1 MQVSWHL
8 FLFRV
13 NFIVINNNNYDISNI
28 ITCFSVLS
36 KLFNSHNNSMDSLG
50 CLNKIPHFE
59 WLKPVV
65 PNSFRTRDRFHER
78 QFFHRLWGVGMVSRW
93 FKHIT
98 FTRPPHRWSE
108 GSRAQ
113 EVMQAM
119 GSSYKYRWNFSHLPA
134 IHLLLCSLV
143 PAGQG
148 PVAVCGPVVGDCWL
162 KQQRFI
168 FSQFWSLEFQDQ
180 VSAGL
185 LSSEDCEGRSCPR
198 PLSL

>member
-1 MQVSWHL
+1 MPICLSTHSHTHTSHTYHTQMQAQP
-8 FLFRV
+8 
-13 NFIVINNNNYDISNI
+13 
-28 ITCFSVLS
+28 
-36 KLFNSHNNSMDSLG
+36 SMSA
-50 CLNKIPHFE
+50 
-59 WLKPVV
+59 V
-65 PNSFRTRDRFHER
+65 PNLIDTRDRFHER

-185 LSSEDCEGRSCPR
+185 LSSEPSL
-198 PLSL
+198 LSL